1 MYIFYMENNM
11 KIKRLFTLAALLASS
26 LAGAIDMSDLQDQY
40 YAGLNFGGGY
50 GNGGMSLRPNIV
62 IGYHLDKISKLE
74 LEFGGQVSFSPT
86 SIALNPMLN
95 YRFYPD
101 LDLDPVSLYVSA
113 GLGGSFNIGS
123 TAKDPGPDDNTK
135 SLASD
140 DNDTSDSVAAPVPQ
154 DAVLYT
160 AGGGGLSLNNI
171 LGKIAYK
178 LKVGVDY
185 AFTPQII
192 GAAGL
197 MAGGTL
203 FNIKN
208 LDIPIAV
215 LELGIRYN
223 F

>member
-1 MYIFYMENNM
+1 M
-11 KIKRLFTLAALLASS
+11 KIKRLFTLAALFASS
-26 LAGAIDMSDLQDQY
+26 LAGAIDLSDLQDQY

-50 GNGGMSLRPNIV
+50 GGGNFSLRPNVV

-74 LEFGGQVSFSPT
+74 LEVGGQFAFSPT
-86 SIALNPMLN
+86 NIWLSPMIN

-101 LDLDPVSLYVSA
+101 LELDPVSLYVSA
-113 GLGGSFNIGS
+113 GLGGVFNIGGSGS
-123 TAKDPGPDDNTK
+123 TAKPDAGKNTVDPADGKEKEDVPPVLRAEAVTDDANK
-135 SLASD
+135 GSSSSLD
-140 DNDTSDSVAAPVPQ
+140 
-154 DAVLYT
+154 
-160 AGGGGLSLNNI
+160 NI

-178 LKVGVDY
+178 VKVGVDY

-192 GAAGL
+192 GAVGL
-197 MAGGTL
+197 MAGGNL

-208 LDIPIAV
+208 LDVPTAV

>member
-1 MYIFYMENNM
+1 M
-11 KIKRLFTLAALLASS
+11 KIKRLFTLAALFASS
-26 LAGAIDMSDLQDQY
+26 LASAVDLSDLQDQY

-50 GNGGMSLRPNIV
+50 NGGLNVRPNVI

-74 LEFGGQVSFSPT
+74 LEVGGYFRSIKDISF
-86 SIALNPMLN
+86 NPMIN

-113 GLGGSFNIGS
+113 GLGGMFRIGGTADAQRQSSASIAEEDSPKVGQIDTDSGVGKGQELSMESSS
-123 TAKDPGPDDNTK
+123 TT
-135 SLASD
+135 
-140 DNDTSDSVAAPVPQ
+140 DSI
-154 DAVLYT
+154 
-160 AGGGGLSLNNI
+160 LN
-171 LGKIAYK
+171 KIAYK

-192 GAAGL
+192 GAVGL
-197 MAGGTL
+197 MANGTL
-203 FNIKN
+203 FDIKE
-208 LDIPIAV
+208 LAIPDAV